1 MPDFLKHSFL
11 NTAFIKSACGGWFTL
26 LIAAISII
34 GFEKDMTIPR
44 FVFTLL
50 IFGLLLLLI
59 LIIGY
64 ILFLKYNSLPSHLPS
79 IGKRHP
85 ILIVDDDQI
94 ELEMMGDKLAGGGYD
109 ITKLPAITDARLA
122 KSFGIIICDID
133 GAGPVKDSIAVIK
146 SIIEDYPYKIIY
158 PISRKLQWDGLD
170 MIKII
175 SKRSSE
181 HLKLIPNLLDDAM
194 KKLNNPRDY
203 WDNIAA
209 TLKSQHRQEDIPIM
223 KQQFRQYL
231 ESLQK

>member
-1 MPDFLKHSFL
+1 MLSL
-11 NTAFIKSACGGWFTL
+11 V
-26 LIAAISII
+26 
-34 GFEKDMTIPR
+34 GFDKTMTIPR

-50 IFGLLLLLI
+50 IFALILLFI

-64 ILFLKYNSLPSHLPS
+64 VLFLKYDSLPSHLPS

-85 ILIVDDDQI
+85 ILIIDDDPN
-94 ELEMMGDKLAGGGYD
+94 ELEMMADRLAGGGYD
-109 ITKLPAITDARLA
+109 ITKLPVITDARLTE
-122 KSFGIIICDID
+122 SFGIVICDID

-158 PISRKLQWDGLD
+158 PISRKQQWDGLE

-175 SKRSSE
+175 NKRSSE

-203 WDNIAA
+203 WESVAA
-209 TLKSQHRQEDIPIM
+209 TLKSQHRQGDIPIM
-223 KQQFRQYL
+223 KQQFREYL